1 MKDVKALISY
11 VIREA
16 DGIESLKQFISS
28 LDKFG
33 VSQDNIVHIGIKD
46 ASKKFVATVSDEL
59 TSGTHTYRIKFSI
72 LPSGGFDIGSHFLV
86 AQKSKSTHII
96 FMTATSQANRKNWDK
111 ILLRGF
117 SDNSVGIIGS
127 MKSSES
133 IKSSFMAY
141 LNLRVNLFCQ
151 FTLSHSD
158 KLVARARG
166 MKVDSNEG
174 TLMLNKFQSFSRS
187 VIKKILFFALKSKE
201 PYCFVNRFPEFPNPH
216 LRTTGLAINRDL
228 FLSIFDRVPEQ
239 KFEAYEYESGSLSL
253 SRRASLL
260 GWKVLV
266 ADYYGT
272 YHDLLDKD
280 CNETFRWV
288 NGKSLVSD
296 RESRNFHSLS
306 LRQKRALQIL
316 SHG

>member
-1 MKDVKALISY
+1 VKDMKALISY

-16 DGIESLKQFISS
+16 DGIESLKLFISS

-33 VSQDNIVHIGIKD
+33 VSRDNIVHIGIKD
-46 ASKKFVATVSDEL
+46 ASRKFIAAVSDEIN
-59 TSGTHTYRIKFSI
+59 SGTHAYRIELRI

-86 AQKSKSTHII
+86 AQRSKTTHII

-111 ILLRGF
+111 ILLSGF
-117 SDNSVGIIGS
+117 SNNSVGIIGS

-141 LNLRVNLFCQ
+141 LNLKINLFCR
-151 FTLSHSD
+151 FTLSPSD
-158 KLVARARG
+158 KLIARARG
-166 MKVDSNEG
+166 IKVHSHE
-174 TLMLNKFQSFSRS
+174 TVLISHKFQSFSRS
-187 VIKKILFFALKSKE
+187 LIKKILFFALKSKE

-253 SRRASLL
+253 SARASLL
-260 GWKVLV
+260 GWTVLV
-266 ADYYGT
+266 ADFYGT
-272 YHDLLDKD
+272 YHDLLDKNG
-280 CNETFRWV
+280 NETFRWI

-296 RESRNFHSLS
+296 RESRNFHLLS
-306 LRQKRALQIL
+306 LQQKRALQIL

>member
-1 MKDVKALISY
+1 MKDMKAVISY

-16 DGIESLKQFISS
+16 DGIESLKLFILS

-33 VSQDNIVHIGIKD
+33 VSKDNIVHIGIKD
-46 ASKKFVATVSDEL
+46 ASKKFVATVSDEIN
-59 TSGTHTYRIKFSI
+59 TGTHAYRIQLRI

-86 AQKSKSTHII
+86 AQRSKATHII

-117 SDNSVGIIGS
+117 SNNSVGIIGS

-133 IKSSFMAY
+133 IKSSFTAY
-141 LNLRVNLFCQ
+141 LNLRINLFCR
-151 FTLSHSD
+151 FTLSPSD
-158 KLVARARG
+158 KLIARARG
-166 MKVDSNEG
+166 IKDHSHEAVFVPH
-174 TLMLNKFQSFSRS
+174 KFQSFSRS
-187 VIKKILFFALKSKE
+187 LIKKILLFALKSKE
-201 PYCFVNRFPEFPNPH
+201 PYCFVNRFPQFPNPH

-228 FLSIFDRVPEQ
+228 FLSIFDRMPEQ

-253 SRRASLL
+253 STRASLL
-260 GWKVLV
+260 GWTVLV
-266 ADYYGT
+266 ADYDGT
-272 YHDLLDKD
+272 YHDLLDKNG
-280 CNETFRWV
+280 NETFRWI

-296 RESRNFHSLS
+296 RESRNFHLLS
-306 LRQKRALQIL
+306 FRQKRALQIL

>member
-1 MKDVKALISY
+1 MKDMKALISY

-16 DGIESLKQFISS
+16 DGIESLKLFISS

-33 VSQDNIVHIGIKD
+33 VSRDNIVHIGIKD
-46 ASKKFVATVSDEL
+46 ASKKFVATVSDEINNRN
-59 TSGTHTYRIKFSI
+59 HAYRIQLRI

-86 AQKSKSTHII
+86 AQKSKATHII

-117 SDNSVGIIGS
+117 SNNSVGLIGS

-133 IKSSFMAY
+133 IKSSFTAY
-141 LNLRVNLFCQ
+141 LNLRINLFFQ
-151 FTLSHSD
+151 FTLSPSD
-158 KLVARARG
+158 KSIARARG
-166 MKVDSNEG
+166 IKFDSNKAF
-174 TLMLNKFQSFSRS
+174 LISHRFQSFSRN
-187 VIKKILFFALKSKE
+187 VIKKIFFFALKSKE
-201 PYCFVNRFPEFPNPH
+201 PYSFLNKFPEFPNPH
-216 LRTTGLAINRDL
+216 LRTTGLAINREL

-260 GWKVLV
+260 GWTVLV

-272 YHDLLDKD
+272 YHDLLDKNG
-280 CNETFRWV
+280 NETFRWV
-288 NGKSLVSD
+288 DGKSLVSD
-296 RESRNFHSLS
+296 RESRNFHLLS
-306 LRQKRALQIL
+306 LRQKRALQNL